1 MECGVEAEPMLA
13 WPLSAYYGLV
23 LIWKEYGEDWEK
35 GLVGVLLI
43 SFKVVQR
50 QAGGNLN
57 LWNSDK
63 KHCSK
68 KLLQSKG

>member
-43 SFKVVQR
+43 SFKVV
-50 QAGGNLN
+50 
-57 LWNSDK
+57 
-63 KHCSK
+63 
-68 KLLQSKG
+68 